1 MSKKANMILEKL
13 NRNGF
18 ESYIVGGAVRDM
30 SIGLTPNDI
39 DITTSATPEEVISLF
54 PKTYPSGIA
63 FGTVT
68 VVIEDEEFEV
78 TTFRT
83 DGKYLDGRRPETVAF
98 GKSIEEDLSRRD
110 FTINAMAM
118 DIDGNITDPFRGLHD
133 IEEKIVRCVGNPE
146 KRFAEDALRMMRA
159 IRFASRYGF
168 AIEENTFNSIKK
180 FAHTIE
186 KVSLERINQEFS
198 KILLSKNP
206 KFGVELLH
214 ETGLFDFIFPISF
227 NDIKGNIKN
236 IDKVPANLELRLATM
251 FLELDSEIVEKTL
264 KTLKF
269 TNITIK
275 NVAALVKGYAELN
288 ISNNILKVMNI
299 IGKENIFTFLEIIKA
314 IDKEQFKELNMKA
327 NEAINQNFATTLKDL
342 AISGNDL
349 MKSTGIKQGK
359 EVGMI
364 LNLLL
369 DFVLEN
375 PESNNKDILLDLA
388 IKIKNKECWKML
400 NENNL

>member
-1 MSKKANMILEKL
+1 MNKNANMIMEKL

-18 ESYIVGGAVRDM
+18 ESYVVGGAVRDM
-30 SIGLTPNDI
+30 VMGLSPNDI
-39 DITTSATPEEVISLF
+39 DITTSATPEDVIRLF
-54 PKTYPSGIA
+54 PRTFPSGIA

-68 VVIEDEEFEV
+68 IIMNDEEFEV

-83 DGKYLDGRRPETVAF
+83 DGEYLDGRRPETVAF

-118 DIDGNITDPFRGLHD
+118 DIDSKITDPFGGLCD
-133 IEEKIVRCVGNPE
+133 LEKEVIRCVGNSE
-146 KRFAEDALRMMRA
+146 KRFSEDALRMIRA

-186 KVSLERINQEFS
+186 KVSLERINQEFT

-206 KFGVELLH
+206 ELGISLLH
-214 ETGLFDFIFPISF
+214 ETGLFDFIFPNISF

-236 IDKVPANLELRLATM
+236 MNKVPANLELRLTTM
-251 FLELDSEIVEKTL
+251 FLGVNLEIIGKTL

-269 TNITIK
+269 TNNTIK
-275 NVAALVKGYAELN
+275 NVVALVKGYAELN

-299 IGKENIFTFLEIIKA
+299 VGKENIFAFLEIVKA
-314 IDKEQFKELNMKA
+314 IDEEKFEELNIKA
-327 NEAINQNFATTLKDL
+327 NEAIKSNYPTTLKDL
-342 AISGNDL
+342 AIDGKDL
-349 MKSTGIKQGK
+349 MMAGVKQGK

-375 PESNNKDILLDLA
+375 PESNNKNILLNLA
-388 IKIKNKECWKML
+388 IKIKK
-400 NENNL
+400 

>member
-1 MSKKANMILEKL
+1 MNKKANMIMKKL

-18 ESYIVGGAVRDM
+18 ESYVVGGAVRDM
-30 SIGLTPNDI
+30 VMGLSPNDI

-54 PKTYPSGIA
+54 PKTYPSGIE

-83 DGKYLDGRRPETVAF
+83 DGEYLDGRRPKVVTF
-98 GKSIEEDLSRRD
+98 GKNLEEDLSRRD

-118 DIDGNITDPFRGLHD
+118 DVDGNITDPFGGLHD
-133 IEEKIVRCVGNPE
+133 IKGKIVRCVGNPE
-146 KRFAEDALRMMRA
+146 KRFSEDALRMMRA

-168 AIEENTFNSIKK
+168 TIEENTFNSIKK
-180 FAHTIE
+180 FAPTIK
-186 KVSLERINQEFS
+186 KVSLERINQEFT

-206 KFGVELLH
+206 ELGVELLH
-214 ETGLFDFIFPISF
+214 ETGLFDFIFPDISF
-227 NDIKGNIKN
+227 DDIKENIKN
-236 IDKVPANLELRLATM
+236 IDKVAANLELRLSTM
-251 FLELDSEIVEKTL
+251 FLGFNSEVVKKIL

-275 NVAALVKGYAELN
+275 NVVVLIKGYGELKT
-288 ISNNILKVMNI
+288 SNNILKVMNI
-299 IGKENIFTFLEIIKA
+299 VGKENIFTFLEIIKA

-327 NEAINQNFATTLKDL
+327 NEAIKNNYPTTLKDL
-342 AISGNDL
+342 AIDGKDL
-349 MKSTGIKQGK
+349 IMAGVKQGK

-388 IKIKNKECWKML
+388 IK
-400 NENNL
+400 NNRLVKFQWAGKPA

>member
-1 MSKKANMILEKL
+1 MNKKANMIMEKL

-30 SIGLTPNDI
+30 SMGLTPNDI

-83 DGKYLDGRRPETVAF
+83 DGEYLDGRRPETVIF

-118 DIDGNITDPFRGLHD
+118 NIDGNITDPFGGLCD
-133 IEEKIVRCVGNPE
+133 IKKRNIRCVGDPE
-146 KRFAEDALRMMRA
+146 KRFSEDALRMMRA

-168 AIEENTFNSIKK
+168 TIEENTFNSIKK
-180 FAHTIE
+180 FAHTI
-186 KVSLERINQEFS
+186 KRVSLERINQEFT

-206 KFGVELLH
+206 KLGVELLH

-227 NDIKGNIKN
+227 DDIKGNIKN
-236 IDKVPANLELRLATM
+236 IDKVPAKLELRLATM
-251 FLELDSEIVEKTL
+251 FLGLDSEIVEKTL

-369 DFVLEN
+369 DFILEN

-388 IKIKNKECWKML
+388 IKIKNKEC
-400 NENNL
+400 

>member
-1 MSKKANMILEKL
+1 MIKKAKMILNVL
-13 NRNGF
+13 NKNGF
-18 ESYIVGGAVRDM
+18 EAYIVGGAVRDM

-68 VVIEDEEFEV
+68 IIMNDEEFEV

-83 DGKYLDGRRPETVAF
+83 DGEYLDGRRPKTVAF

-118 DIDGNITDPFRGLHD
+118 DIDGNITDPFGGLHD
-133 IEEKIVRCVGNPE
+133 IEEGNIRCVGDPE
-146 KRFAEDALRMMRA
+146 KRFSEDALRMIRA

-186 KVSLERINQEFS
+186 KVSLERINQEFT

-206 KFGVELLH
+206 ELGVELLH

-227 NDIKGNIKN
+227 DDIKGNIKN
-236 IDKVPANLELRLATM
+236 IDKVPAKLELRLSTM
-251 FLELDSEIVEKTL
+251 FLGLDLETVERVL

-275 NVAALVKGYAELN
+275 NVVALIKGYAELN
-288 ISNNILKVMNI
+288 ISNNVLKVMNI
-299 IGKENIFTFLEIIKA
+299 VGKENIFTFLEIVKI
-314 IDKEQFKELNMKA
+314 IDEEKFEELNIKA

-349 MKSTGIKQGK
+349 MKSTGVKQGK

-369 DFVLEN
+369 DFVLDN
-375 PESNNKDILLDLA
+375 PRNNDKNTLLQYAKAHLV
-388 IKIKNKECWKML
+388 N
-400 NENNL
+400 

>member
-1 MSKKANMILEKL
+1 MNKNANMIMEKL

-18 ESYIVGGAVRDM
+18 ESYVVGGAVRDM
-30 SIGLTPNDI
+30 VMGLSPNDI
-39 DITTSATPEEVISLF
+39 DITTSATPEEVIRLF
-54 PKTYPSGIA
+54 PKTFPSGIA

-68 VVIEDEEFEV
+68 VVIENEEFEV

-83 DGKYLDGRRPETVAF
+83 DGEYLDGRRPETVAF

-110 FTINAMAM
+110 FTINAMAI
-118 DIDGNITDPFRGLHD
+118 DIDSKITDPFGGLCD
-133 IEEKIVRCVGNPE
+133 LEKEVIRCVGNSE
-146 KRFAEDALRMMRA
+146 KRFSEDALRMIRA

-186 KVSLERINQEFS
+186 KVSLERINQEFT

-206 KFGVELLH
+206 ELGVELLH

-227 NDIKGNIKN
+227 DDIKGNIKN

-251 FLELDSEIVEKTL
+251 FLEVNLEIIGKTL

-269 TNITIK
+269 TNMSIK
-275 NVAALVKGYAELN
+275 NVVALVKGYAELKT
-288 ISNNILKVMNI
+288 SNNILKVMNI
-299 IGKENIFTFLEIIKA
+299 VGKENIFTFLEIVKI
-314 IDKEQFKELNMKA
+314 IDEEKFEELNIKA
-327 NEAINQNFATTLKDL
+327 NEAIKNNYPTTLKDL
-342 AISGNDL
+342 AIDGKDL
-349 MKSTGIKQGK
+349 IMAGVKQGK

-375 PESNNKDILLDLA
+375 PESNNKNILLNLA
-388 IKIKNKECWKML
+388 I
-400 NENNL
+400 

>member
-388 IKIKNKECWKML
+388 IKIKNKEC
-400 NENNL
+400 